1 VEQQR
6 KKSLVEGLELLRS
19 TLYEF
24 YGTLNEIAKG
34 LKPAAIIEKP
44 EALVLY
50 EQIKSTGVL
59 LCAGGLLDQPYI
71 FMMEY
76 AVCSEVDTVFSA
88 LRIRSASPPQDH
100 QKEGA

>member
-1 VEQQR
+1 
-6 KKSLVEGLELLRS
+6 LRS

-34 LKPAAIIEKP
+34 LKPSVIVEKP

-59 LCAGGLLDQPYI
+59 LCAGGLLEQPYI

-76 AVCSEVDTVFSA
+76 AVCSEVDTIFTV
-88 LRIRSASPPQDH
+88 IRNRNANPPKEI
-100 QKEGA
+100 QKEGS

>member
-1 VEQQR
+1 MEQQR

-34 LKPAAIIEKP
+34 LKPAVIVEKP

-59 LCAGGLLDQPYI
+59 LCAGGLLEQPYI

-76 AVCSEVDTVFSA
+76 AVCSEVDTVFTV
-88 LRIRSASPPQDH
+88 IRDRNANPPKDI
-100 QKEGA
+100 QKEGS

>member
-1 VEQQR
+1 M
-6 KKSLVEGLELLRS
+6 RS
-19 TLYEF
+19 TLYEY

-34 LKPAAIIEKP
+34 LKPAVIIEKP

-59 LCAGGLLDQPYI
+59 LSAGELLDQPYI

-76 AVCSEVDTVFSA
+76 AVCSEVETVFTA
-88 LRIRSASPPQDH
+88 VRNRNANKQKDL

>member
-19 TLYEF
+19 TLYEY

-34 LKPAAIIEKP
+34 LKPAVIIEKP

-76 AVCSEVDTVFSA
+76 AVCSEVDTVFTAVRNRNANLSKE
-88 LRIRSASPPQDH
+88 I

>member
-1 VEQQR
+1 M
-6 KKSLVEGLELLRS
+6 RS

-34 LKPAAIIEKP
+34 LKPEVVIEKP

-59 LCAGGLLDQPYI
+59 LCAGGLLEQPWI

-76 AVCSEVDTVFSA
+76 AVCSEVDAVFA
-88 LRIRSASPPQDH
+88 TLRNRNAKPPNEI
-100 QKEGA
+100 QKEGS

>member
-1 VEQQR
+1 M
-6 KKSLVEGLELLRS
+6 RS

-34 LKPAAIIEKP
+34 LKPAVVIEKP

-59 LCAGGLLDQPYI
+59 LCAGGLLEQPWI

-76 AVCSEVDTVFSA
+76 AVCSEVDTVFTA
-88 LRIRSASPPQDH
+88 LRNRNAKPSKET
-100 QKEGA
+100 QKEGS